1 MSRKRN
7 IDVLLLV
14 LMIVYFT
21 SIFVFSLLYHLIDSG
36 YSIMWIIPTI
46 SLLMTIGYIFV
57 KRTWFLFFCIAP
69 SLIFFT
75 WLFIYHT
82 IMNRGFMF
90 DNFYYIM
97 VTYVW
102 TITSYFIF
110 TILMLKIMQEG
121 RKKYV

>member
-1 MSRKRN
+1 MKSRKRN

-21 SIFVFSLLYHLIDSG
+21 SIFVFSLSYHLIDSS
-36 YSIMWIIPTI
+36 YSIMCIIPTI
-46 SLLMTIGYIFV
+46 SLLMTVGYIFI
-57 KRTWFLFFCIAP
+57 KRTWFLYFCIAP

-82 IMNRGFMF
+82 IMNRGFVF

-102 TITSYFIF
+102 TIISYFIF
-110 TILMLKIMQEG
+110 TILTFKIIQEK
-121 RKKYV
+121 RK

>member
-1 MSRKRN
+1 MKSRKRN

-21 SIFVFSLLYHLIDSG
+21 SIFVFSLSYHLIDSS
-36 YSIMWIIPTI
+36 YSIMCIIPTI
-46 SLLMTIGYIFV
+46 SLLMTVGYIFI
-57 KRTWFLFFCIAP
+57 KRTWFLYFCIAP

-82 IMNRGFMF
+82 IMNRGFVF
-90 DNFYYIM
+90 ENFYYIM

-102 TITSYFIF
+102 TIISYFIF
-110 TILMLKIMQEG
+110 TILTFKIIQEK
-121 RKKYV
+121 RK